1 MFPRIFGPEPKPLIL
16 GYHRVADETIDPWTL
31 AVSPTHFEE
40 QLRVLR
46 RTRRPF
52 SLTEFV
58 GRLVAG
64 ELPPN
69 AVALTFD
76 DGYVDNLTAARPRL
90 SAADIPATV
99 FLATGYLD
107 RGQPFWWDEL
117 ARLILSDGALSSFE
131 LVVRGEA
138 MRIDVDAGTPEHAGG
153 AAKSRRAALW
163 RIWQTLRR
171 LEDEERRSI
180 MTKLASVFARRDR
193 PAMPGRAMTSDEVRS
208 LVAGDLVT
216 IGAHTVTHPMLAGL
230 GAAACRREIR
240 ESKQACEV
248 LCGGPITAFAYPY
261 GDFDAEA
268 REAAKAAGF
277 AFACSTQQGPA
288 TAASDVFAL
297 PRIHVPDMDGDAFE
311 RAVRLA
317 SAER

>member
-1 MFPRIFGPEPKPLIL
+1 MTAALDKSESRHLVFVARDRYPSEPKRQTIATRRRRLPRVKRLAGCAAISIGDSIVYYCGPAPAKRRMGLRSKLRIRTRLRSVFSRIFRARTEPGIL
-16 GYHRVADETIDPWTL
+16 GYHRVADKTIDPWTL

-99 FLATGYLD
+99 FLATGYLG

-117 ARLILSDGALSSFE
+117 ARLILSDGAPSSFE

-153 AAKSRRAALW
+153 ATKSRRAALW

-171 LEDEERRSI
+171 LEDEERRRV
-180 MTKLASVFARRDR
+180 MTKLALVFARRDLR
-193 PAMPGRAMTSDEVRS
+193 RRRA
-208 LVAGDLVT
+208 
-216 IGAHTVTHPMLAGL
+216 
-230 GAAACRREIR
+230 
-240 ESKQACEV
+240 
-248 LCGGPITAFAYPY
+248 
-261 GDFDAEA
+261 A
-268 REAAKAAGF
+268 R
-277 AFACSTQQGPA
+277 
-288 TAASDVFAL
+288 
-297 PRIHVPDMDGDAFE
+297 
-311 RAVRLA
+311 
-317 SAER
+317 